1 MLMNPSPND
10 LIKMRTGGLFKPSQK
25 KSKHQPPKL
34 AVCKT
39 VDVDI
44 FNIQQ

>member
-1 MLMNPSPND
+1 MNPSPND